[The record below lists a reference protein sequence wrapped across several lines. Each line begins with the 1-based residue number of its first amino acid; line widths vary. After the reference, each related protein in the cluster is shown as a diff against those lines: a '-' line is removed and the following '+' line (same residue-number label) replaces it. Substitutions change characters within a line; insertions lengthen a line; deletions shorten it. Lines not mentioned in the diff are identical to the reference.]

1 MRKCLVLLLLF
12 ISFKALSQTYTD
24 SVYNAHIKTVQFY
37 NVKKEMSFPVIAL
50 QGEQALLA
58 FDDLRGGTRN
68 YYYTLE
74 HCTSNWQ
81 PSNLSKAEYLQGF
94 QDDRLLDYTYSTST
108 LQKYTHYELKV
119 PNNNIRPKLS
129 GNYILKVY
137 EDADPTK
144 LVLTRRLYIIDAKV
158 SIAADIV
165 PSNNPSQRQSNQKVN
180 FQVAFGGLNVQNPNT
195 DIKVFL
201 MQNARYE
208 TGIWNTVPSTIR
220 GTQLIYNDI
229 NTNDFPGR
237 NEFRHVDTRSLR
249 LNSERVGH
257 IYRDTAYTVT
267 LLTDLARSQEGY
279 SLLYD
284 NDGKFF
290 VLNQDGGGEPRR
302 DADYAHMY
310 FSMFANKTDKEGS
323 AYIVGKF
330 NDYKLDNNSKLDFDP
345 IKGRFFTSLFLKQG
359 VYDYEYVWVD
369 KDSGKADDVPIEGT
383 HFETENEYQLLVYYR
398 PVSGRWDELVGY
410 RLLNNVQK

>member
-12 ISFKALSQTYTD
+12 ISFKAMSQTYTD

-119 PNNNIRPKLS
+119 PNNNIRPKIS

-144 LVLTRRLYIIDAKV
+144 LVLTRRLYIIDA
-158 SIAADIV
+158 
-165 PSNNPSQRQSNQKVN
+165 
-180 FQVAFGGLNVQNPNT
+180 
-195 DIKVFL
+195 
-201 MQNARYE
+201 
-208 TGIWNTVPSTIR
+208 
-220 GTQLIYNDI
+220 
-229 NTNDFPGR
+229 
-237 NEFRHVDTRSLR
+237 
-249 LNSERVGH
+249 
-257 IYRDTAYTVT
+257 
-267 LLTDLARSQEGY
+267 
-279 SLLYD
+279 
-284 NDGKFF
+284 
-290 VLNQDGGGEPRR
+290 
-302 DADYAHMY
+302 
-310 FSMFANKTDKEGS
+310 
-323 AYIVGKF
+323 
-330 NDYKLDNNSKLDFDP
+330 
-345 IKGRFFTSLFLKQG
+345 
-359 VYDYEYVWVD
+359 
-369 KDSGKADDVPIEGT
+369 
-383 HFETENEYQLLVYYR
+383 
-398 PVSGRWDELVGY
+398 
-410 RLLNNVQK
+410 